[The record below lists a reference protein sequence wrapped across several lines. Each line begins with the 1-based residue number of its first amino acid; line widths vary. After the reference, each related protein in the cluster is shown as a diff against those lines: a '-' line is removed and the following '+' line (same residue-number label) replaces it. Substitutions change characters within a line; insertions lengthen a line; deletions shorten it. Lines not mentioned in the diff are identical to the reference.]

1 MYLVSY
7 DIFKNTFFK
16 MFGYFNKHWP
26 YQSSFT
32 PTSIL
37 LAVIVSPQPIKT
49 EFWLASFS
57 LFRFVYK
64 VTSK

>member
-1 MYLVSY
+1 
-7 DIFKNTFFK
+7 

-57 LFRFVYK
+57 LFRFSIKLPVNNYFI
-64 VTSK
+64 